1 MFNNNTLGKSTKGVI
16 FFDNGSKMTMDNIIS
31 ASVEVDNSFYKT
43 DATVNLLL
51 GKDIHGELFTLTV
64 PDEKEE
70 TEMKTNYFI
79 ISCRFMSRDGTYK
92 MSTKLYDYVISAKL
106 KKYCPFMIGI
116 GTEFKVLGST
126 GKELYDGNRLR
137 IESMMGMESKED
149 ANLFAQKELKEI
161 EYIKVL
167 GEYRPVEH
175 PWFPSFS
182 IRQNKYYYDDKPAEE
197 YWNSC
202 YFYHS
207 RDNDSNEE
215 ENSIEKTKE
224 SAATGEWL
232 NLLTKKADMEPF
244 IYNWD
249 TINDNKIITKMEE
262 KDMSKNIFG
271 KMFKNLKFG
280 RLDTDEIKYSFN
292 GIAFKTSDGD
302 YVTYNDDFTFTNVAD
317 MIIDMPIFAMPVSR
331 EQISVGDVIRHND
344 TWVIVNKVSNTEI
357 KVAKPWTKEIVTV
370 IPETSVFG
378 FSFYTKVMNPFEGF
392 GKDANAENPFGNIL
406 PFLMMQN
413 GEGGDSINTLMMAM
427 MLGGGKMDM
436 SNPMMMY
443 MMMSQNKEI
452 DPMMMMLMMGN
463 NPFAPSKET
472 ITEKQIDEM
481 IDSGFIKDLYEKISH
496 SLLADANTN
505 ENETEGE

>member
-1 MFNNNTLGKSTKGVI
+1 MLNTLGKPTKGII

-51 GKDIHGELFTLTV
+51 GQDIHGELFTLTV

-79 ISCRFMSRDGTYK
+79 ISCRFQSRDGTYK
-92 MSTKLYDYVISAKL
+92 MSTKLYDYIISSDL
-106 KKYCPFMIGI
+106 KKSCPFMIGI
-116 GTEFKVLGST
+116 GTEFKLLGSS
-126 GKELYDGNRLR
+126 GEEFYNGNNLR
-137 IESMMGMESKED
+137 VESIMGMESKED

-161 EYIKVL
+161 KFMKVI

-182 IRQNKYYYDDKPAEE
+182 IHQNKYYYDDKPAEE

-202 YFYHS
+202 YFYPP
-207 RDNDSNEE
+207 RNNEE
-215 ENSIEKTKE
+215 NPIAERTTEKTKD
-224 SAATGEWL
+224 AAAREL
-232 NLLTKKADMEPF
+232 VNSFIANSKEPL
-244 IYNWD
+244 YYVEN
-249 TINDNKIITKMEE
+249 TSSEKTITKTEE
-262 KDMSKNIFG
+262 KDMSKNMFG
-271 KMFKNLKFG
+271 NMFKNMKFG
-280 RLDTDEIKYSFN
+280 RLNTDEIKYSFN
-292 GIAFKTSDGD
+292 GIAFKTSSGD
-302 YVTYNDDFTFTNVAD
+302 YVTYNNDFTFTNVAD

-344 TWVIVNKVSNTEI
+344 TWVIVNEVSKTEI

-378 FSFYTKVMNPFEGF
+378 FSFYTKVINPFEGF
-392 GKDANAENPFGNIL
+392 SKNANAESPFGNIL

-413 GEGGDSINTLMMAM
+413 SECGDSTNALMMAM
-427 MLGGGKMDM
+427 MFGGGKIDM

-481 IDSGFIKDLYEKISH
+481 IDSGLIKSLYEKISD
-496 SLLADANTN
+496 SLNDIRSIN
-505 ENETEGE
+505 EDKGE